1 MEIDDIRLRLK
12 KIICQR
18 LNLDMDWQNLPDD
31 YRVIDSGLGLD
42 SIESLELIM
51 GIEQD
56 FGISISSHEI
66 DGGVL
71 SSLPNLVRFVS
82 DLISLRSSSS
92 Q

>member
-1 MEIDDIRLRLK
+1 MEIADIRLRLK
-12 KIICQR
+12 KILCQR
-18 LNLDMDWQNLPDD
+18 LNLERDWRSLPDD

-66 DGGVL
+66 DGKVL
-71 SSLPNLVRFVS
+71 SSLPNLARFVS
-82 DLISLRSSSS
+82 NLINLRPSSS